1 MDNKEKVLKYFQY
14 FSNKDIDS
22 LSKMFS
28 EDIRLVDWEIAE
40 TGKEEVIKA
49 NQKIFDSVETIQVK
63 PLYFYYD
70 GEDSFAVEILI
81 VVNEKEFLEVVD
93 VIRFNED
100 GLIDSVKAYK
110 R

>member
-49 NQKIFDSVETIQVK
+49 NQRIFDSVETIQVK

-70 GEDSFAVEILI
+70 DEDSFAVEILI